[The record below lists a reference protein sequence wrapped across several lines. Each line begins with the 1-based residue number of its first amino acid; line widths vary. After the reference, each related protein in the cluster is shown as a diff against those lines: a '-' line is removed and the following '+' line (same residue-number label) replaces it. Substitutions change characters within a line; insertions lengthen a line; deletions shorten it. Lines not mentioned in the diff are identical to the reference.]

1 MNKEEESSD
10 DYNYNFADIFK
21 EVFEAR
27 AKDFAPKDD
36 GMREIKH
43 FSFRCATPE
52 AIKALNTARF
62 NSTINIALDFS
73 SELTASIN
81 ELKKLVVNVP
91 TYFNLGV
98 NVYQVMNDNSEVPYA
113 SDVFDMTT
121 NTLTLSTFA
130 SEQKGVRVAIALNG
144 ITFNKP
150 NMFDLDRGYY
160 LTMDTDSIKLEG
172 GVNLQAIYEQADE
185 ARTNTPLKEIE
196 AERLS
201 IACSTQ
207 VGDITINGGKG
218 RFKPE
223 INLKDGLGKFGIG
236 ELPEFLNDNEVKL
249 RVKNPHIILKISNSI
264 NLQGIIKDARVV
276 AKMSNGTEKTVNIA
290 SFNIKS
296 HENKSTN
303 ENTTTTIVIAND
315 KESVEDISIKHDYS
329 STVTSKID
337 ITDLI
342 ENITDIDS
350 IAFDCN
356 ATTNEKETGE
366 IDLGYE
372 YSLQPDFE
380 FIAP

>member
-1 MNKEEESSD
+1 MMKRTSFFKQMAASILVAGSAVVGGCTDKNYDLGNLDKTIAIGSEQGLALPGNNSTRSIPMKDLYELPENGIIKVDESTGEYVLKQSDTPESATIVIDEVEMNKEEESSD
-10 DYNYNFADIFK
+10 DYDYNFADVFK

-172 GVNLQAIYEQADE
+172 VETNGGVNGDGTVDVADISAI
-185 ARTNTPLKEIE
+185 
-196 AERLS
+196 
-201 IACSTQ
+201 
-207 VGDITINGGKG
+207 ITIMA
-218 RFKPE
+218 
-223 INLKDGLGKFGIG
+223 G
-236 ELPEFLNDNEVKL
+236 E
-249 RVKNPHIILKISNSI
+249 SN
-264 NLQGIIKDARVV
+264 
-276 AKMSNGTEKTVNIA
+276 
-290 SFNIKS
+290 
-296 HENKSTN
+296 
-303 ENTTTTIVIAND
+303 
-315 KESVEDISIKHDYS
+315 
-329 STVTSKID
+329 
-337 ITDLI
+337 
-342 ENITDIDS
+342 
-350 IAFDCN
+350 
-356 ATTNEKETGE
+356 
-366 IDLGYE
+366 
-372 YSLQPDFE
+372 
-380 FIAP
+380 